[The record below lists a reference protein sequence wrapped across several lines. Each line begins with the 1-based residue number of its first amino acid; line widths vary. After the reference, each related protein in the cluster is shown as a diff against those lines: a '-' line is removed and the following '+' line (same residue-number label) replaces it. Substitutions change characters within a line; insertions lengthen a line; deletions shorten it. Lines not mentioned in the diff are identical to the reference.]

1 MNSCVNK
8 PKKLREKIPESTRL
22 RLWVKSG
29 GRCAHCNEVVYR
41 DSFTLMSDNFSEIAH
56 IIASSNDGP
65 RGSELSENL
74 QIDYDNLILL
84 CSKCH
89 KLVDGDNKN
98 KFPVEKLQ
106 QIKEEHE
113 RRIEILTSIDRNAKT
128 HVLIIQSSIGINHVE
143 VNKKD
148 VNIAVIENRMYPS
161 EEKPYCI
168 DLTNDEGRGD
178 SSFYLA
184 KAKQLKNA
192 LKDFIGRFDSAS
204 ERQHISVFPLALMPL
219 LVCFGRE
226 LGNKHAI
233 QLFQHNRIE
242 DDWAWKDE
250 NNTTEYFVKKPK
262 NPIQKSDVFLK
273 IAISDSIGE
282 DKLKSIPDIN
292 SNIYEIGIENPTPH
306 FLVHRDLIPKFD
318 VIYRQILNEIQLF
331 HGVNCNVN
339 LLMAVPAPIAIQ
351 CGLSLLPGKDPNIWA
366 FDYDKAH
373 GGFIKALKVN

>member
-1 MNSCVNK
+1 MSSCVNK

-41 DSFTLMSDNFSEIAH
+41 DSFTLMNDNFSEVAH
-56 IIASSNDGP
+56 IIANSIGGP
-65 RGSELSENL
+65 RGNEFSTDL

-89 KLVDGDNKN
+89 KLIDGDNKEQ
-98 KFPVEKLQ
+98 FPIKKLQ
-106 QIKEEHE
+106 QIKEDHE

-128 HVLIIQSSIGINHVE
+128 HALIIQSSIGINHVE

-148 VNIAVIENRMYPS
+148 VNIAIIENRMYPS
-161 EEKPYCI
+161 EEKPYFI
-168 DLTNDEGRGD
+168 DLTNDSGRGD
-178 SSFYLA
+178 SNFYSA
-184 KAKQLKNA
+184 KAQQLKSA
-192 LKDFIGRFDSAS
+192 LNDFVGKFNSAS
-204 ERQHISVFPLALMPL
+204 DRQHISVFPLALMPL
-219 LVCFGRE
+219 LVSFGRE
-226 LGNKHAI
+226 LGNKHAL
-233 QLFQHNRIE
+233 QLFQHNRTE
-242 DDWAWKDE
+242 DNWIWKDE
-250 NNTTEYFVKKPK
+250 NNNIEYFVKKPK
-262 NPIQKSDVFLK
+262 HPNKQDDVFLK
-273 IAISDSIGE
+273 IALSDSIGD
-282 DKLKSIPDIN
+282 DKLKSIPDI
-292 SNIYEIGIENPTPH
+292 SQNIYEIGIENPSPH
-306 FLVHRDLIPKFD
+306 YLVHRDLIPKFD